1 MFQLHSGRVN
11 VAVMFISYRLE
22 VLYPPP
28 SLRDA
33 SAGGGYG
40 MTFFAIAT
48 QSHAPDFAPAED
60 IKSYL
65 FCYPCYSRHLHIGIN
80 LCFHISFND
89 FNVSLNGKGKR
100 KDKCLLWLRAVSVNN
115 LLFRVFTMMF
125 CCC

>member
-28 SLRDA
+28 SLRDT

-48 QSHAPDFAPAED
+48 QSRIP
-60 IKSYL
+60 
-65 FCYPCYSRHLHIGIN
+65 GIFYEVVMRRSAAVPTRAWHN
-80 LCFHISFND
+80 QGRFF
-89 FNVSLNGKGKR
+89 
-100 KDKCLLWLRAVSVNN
+100 LL
-115 LLFRVFTMMF
+115 
-125 CCC
+125 